1 MLNPME
7 GATMS
12 AMETGLWDWRD
23 REWTSASTPIKG
35 YRVEATDGSIGKVDE
50 ATNDVGSSYIVV
62 DTGPWIFG
70 KRVMLPAG
78 VISHVD
84 HDEEQIHV
92 NLTKDQIKDSPEF
105 DEAAYRDEA
114 YRGLIGTYYD
124 PYHRETTTS
133 GRGTF

>member
-1 MLNPME
+1 ME
-7 GATMS
+7 MWTYR
-12 AMETGLWDWRD
+12 ETV
-23 REWTSASTPIKG
+23 STPPNIDG
-35 YRVEATDGSIGKVDE
+35 YDVEAIDGSIGKVDE

-124 PYHRETTTS
+124 PYYRETTTS